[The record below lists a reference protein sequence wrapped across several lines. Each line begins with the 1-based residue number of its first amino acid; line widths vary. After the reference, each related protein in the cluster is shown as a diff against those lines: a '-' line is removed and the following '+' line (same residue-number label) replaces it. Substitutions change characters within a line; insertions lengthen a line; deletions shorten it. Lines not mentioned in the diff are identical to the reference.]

1 MQELNYWQRL
11 SRKKLSRRR
20 VLAAGATAAAGLAAG
35 AIVGCG
41 GGGSGTGNGP
51 KRTPGP
57 PRSPVAGG
65 SITQGRLVGALGIDP
80 HVDLT
85 ALDIDYRI
93 YSYMYSWRPNAEE
106 VILNNLAL
114 EMETPDPLTMLF
126 KLRPGVRIHPGG
138 DWDEDELVSTDY
150 KRSFDRRGQAVS
162 APDKR
167 FYKRI
172 VRMETP
178 DKYTFNVYLSRPFAP
193 AIRELA
199 NPTWAIISEKVIE
212 KHPQLSQKAFGTGP
226 FMLEEMRGNERIVI
240 KKFPNY
246 FLNPPRPYLDGI
258 TYIIIPDNSSART
271 AFESGQHDVNGA
283 FLQKPDAED
292 LMKSGNYTV
301 MKAPWLFYP
310 VIHLKVHPTRP
321 FYDIRV
327 REAIDLALDRDQFM
341 LLNQDGEG
349 NYNGPIQWAQ
359 TKWALP
365 QEELRAFYKYDP
377 ERAKQLLAEAG
388 YPNGFSVKMKIPKL
402 VGPTFIADG
411 AFIVKDQL
419 AKVGINVEVIEVEL
433 GTFIGSTIIPGNF
446 DMAFFPN
453 LPYDEPDRPLAFYHS
468 LGVTGSGNW
477 TNYTNPE
484 LDKLIDAQAEEFDE
498 EKRKQII
505 LEAQRMILK
514 EHGPQLTLT
523 GGYFYSARWWYVHY
537 PWEIGQDPPKDVGPE
552 GTDIWTEENA

>member
-1 MQELNYWQRL
+1 MDKPNYWDRL
-11 SRKKLSRRR
+11 NRKRISRRA
-20 VLAAGATAAAGLAAG
+20 LLSAGGAAALGLAAG
-35 AIVGCG
+35 AIAGCG
-41 GGGSGTGNGP
+41 GGSSGPTRP
-51 KRTPGP
+51 ARTPGP
-57 PRSPVAGG
+57 LGSPVAGG
-65 SITQGRLVGALGIDP
+65 SITQGRLITALGIDP

-85 ALDIDYRI
+85 ALDIDQRL

-106 VILNNLAL
+106 VILNNLVL
-114 EMETPDPLTMLF
+114 EMEIPDPTTFLY

-138 DWDEDELVSTDY
+138 DWDEDELISEDY
-150 KRSFDRRGQAVS
+150 KKSFERRGTAIS

-167 FYKRI
+167 FPKRI
-172 VRMETP
+172 VKMETP
-178 DKYTFNVYLSRPFAP
+178 DDYTFNVYLSRPFAP
-193 AIRELA
+193 AVRELA
-199 NPTWAIISEKVIE
+199 NPTWAIISRKVIE
-212 KHPQLSQKAFGTGP
+212 KYPQLSQKAFGTGP
-226 FMLEEMRGNERIVI
+226 FMLEELRGSERIVL

-258 TYIIIPDNSSART
+258 TYIIIPDNSSSLT
-271 AFESGQHDVNGA
+271 AFKSGQHDVNGA
-283 FLQKPDAED
+283 FLQKPEAED
-292 LMKSGNYTV
+292 LMKDGNFTV
-301 MKAPWLFYP
+301 VKAPWLFYP

-327 REAIDLALDRDQFM
+327 REAIDLALDRDEFM
-341 LLNQDGEG
+341 RLNQDGEG

-377 ERAKQLLAEAG
+377 QRAKQLLAEAG
-388 YPNGFSVKMKIPKL
+388 YPDGFSVKMKIPKL

-411 AFIVKDQL
+411 AFIIQDQL
-419 AKVGINVEVIEVEL
+419 SRVGIRVQVDEVEL

-453 LPYDEPDRPLAFYHS
+453 LPYDEPDRPLSFYHS

-498 EKRKQII
+498 EKRRQIV

-537 PWEIGQDPPKDVGPE
+537 PYEIGQDPPKDVGPE
-552 GTDIWTEENA
+552 GTDIWTEENV